1 MPPEQQ
7 TSAPASAT
15 AESQPQLRR
24 VLGLWDLVFY
34 GIVLI
39 QPVAAVGIFGIA
51 NQKSYGHVTTTIL
64 IAMVAMMF
72 TAVSYGRMATHYP
85 VAGSAYTYVGRALN
99 PHLGFIVGWAMF
111 LDYLIIPVISIAYGA
126 ISVIQLFPQTMKSID
141 TAILGVFHI
150 TAKLPGHLQ
159 PTYVAIVILLTV
171 LTTCLNLRGVRWAAR
186 TNEILLAIMTVA
198 ILIFLFDAIRFLTG
212 HGGFQSLFSSV
223 PFYNPKTFQ
232 LGAVWTATSIAALTY
247 IGFDGITTLSEE
259 VKEPKKTVA
268 RATVLV
274 CLLTG
279 IICGAQ
285 VYLAQ
290 LVWPDY
296 TTYSSVDT
304 AFFDVCG
311 KIGGVF
317 LNDTFAAIMVIA
329 CLGSALT
336 GQLGAARVLYGM
348 GRDNALPKKFF
359 GRLDPKHN
367 SPTLNILLIGG
378 LALAVAI
385 ILSYEQAVPLLNFGA
400 FLAFMGVNAS
410 VIAEFAVR
418 TPAGHKRNWVWD
430 LISPLLGFAFCAVIW
445 VFLPREAKTYGGIW
459 CGLGIAYSAYM
470 TRGFRQK
477 PVMIDL
483 SGA

>member
-1 MPPEQQ
+1 MPSEPQTTAPAL
-7 TSAPASAT
+7 TSAID
-15 AESQPQLRR
+15 SQQPHLRR

-72 TAVSYGRMATHYP
+72 TAMSYGRMAGHYP

-126 ISVIQLFPQTMKSID
+126 VSLLSLKQLQPIAKSID
-141 TAILGVFHI
+141 TSVIHVLHLPETFKATYILVVVFL
-150 TAKLPGHLQ
+150 A
-159 PTYVAIVILLTV
+159 V
-171 LTTCLNLRGVRWAAR
+171 LTTYLNVRGVRWAAR
-186 TNEILLAIMTVA
+186 TNEILLAIMTIA
-198 ILIFLFDAIRFLTG
+198 IVIFLVDAVRFLTG
-212 HGGFQSLFSSV
+212 HGGFQALFSTE
-223 PFYNPKTFQ
+223 PFYNPKTFK

-274 CLLTG
+274 CFLTG
-279 IICGAQ
+279 VICGVQ

-290 LVWPDY
+290 LIWPDY
-296 TTYSSVDT
+296 TSYSSADT

-311 KIGGVF
+311 KVGGAF
-317 LNDTFAAIMVIA
+317 LSDMFAVIMVIA
-329 CLGSALT
+329 CFGSALT

-359 GRLDPKHN
+359 GRLDPKRN
-367 SPTLNILLIGG
+367 SPTLNILLIGA
-378 LALAVAI
+378 LALTIALC
-385 ILSYEQAVPLLNFGA
+385 LSYEQAVPILNFGA
-400 FLAFMGVNAS
+400 FLAFMGVNLS
-410 VIAEFAVR
+410 VIREFVFR
-418 TPAGHKRNWVWD
+418 PPTDHRQNMVFD
-430 LISPLLGFAFCAVIW
+430 LVLPLLGFAFCAVIW
-445 VFLPREAKTYGGIW
+445 VYLPREAMTYGGIW
-459 CGLGIAYSAYM
+459 CAIGIIYAAVK
-470 TRGFRQK
+470 TDGFTQK